1 MTTRQLLGL
10 GISGGIVPCPG
21 ALTAL
26 LGFIA
31 IGRPG
36 YGLLSVAAFSLGLAS
51 VLTGIGLLLVQG
63 GRWMHKWRGDER
75 WIKWLPT
82 ISALVITAIGVVI
95 TVQSMA
101 ALGRH

>member
-1 MTTRQLLGL
+1 MTWRQLLGL

-21 ALTAL
+21 ALTTL

-36 YGLLSVAAFSLGLAS
+36 YGLLSVVAFSLGLAS

-63 GRWMHKWRGDER
+63 GRWVQQWRGDGR
-75 WIKWLPT
+75 WMQWLPAV
-82 ISALVITAIGVVI
+82 SALVITVIGVVI
-95 TVQSMA
+95 SVQA
-101 ALGRH
+101 LAILGR